1 MINYSSKQKHYCHF
15 IIELKCPKTVH
26 FLLLFIYLFIIVATL
41 YIQISS
47 SAPASGMHSI
57 SSSEDIKPPFGLQ
70 SVPTHSPGLMLSQK
84 RLCVIC
90 GDRSSGK
97 WVHQGQD
104 WLQLLLLKLTCI
116 WYLDFSFLCHYYI
129 SISLTF

>member
-26 FLLLFIYLFIIVATL
+26 FLKDYYLLLL
-41 YIQISS
+41 LLCIQISS

-97 WVHQGQD
+97 WVHQGRD
-104 WLQLLLLKLTCI
+104 WLQLLLLKMLCI
-116 WYLDFSFLCHYYI
+116 WYLPFSFLCPYYI
-129 SISLTF
+129 SISLTI